1 MCEHPATLRK
11 TTDLLRRDAMPRTI
25 LITGGARGIG
35 KGIAKAF
42 LEAGDQV
49 MIGDLGTQAAWNYDL
64 ASKSTLQE
72 AISELEVF
80 GTVNYVQLDVTDS
93 NSCINAV
100 SQTVKA
106 FGNLDVLVNNA
117 GVVGSGNVDVFKEQ
131 EWDRIFDVN
140 VKGIFLMTRAA
151 LSDLRKS
158 DNAAIVNTASIAGK
172 KGSPGMSAYCASK
185 FAAIGLTQSFAQ
197 EFASDGIRVNALCPG
212 IVGTA
217 MWLDHLMAN
226 EGEDAFQERMKDLIP
241 LGRPQTE
248 DDMGQA
254 AVYLASAPNVTGIA
268 HTVAGGLE
276 MD

>member
-1 MCEHPATLRK
+1 
-11 TTDLLRRDAMPRTI
+11 MPRTI

-42 LEAGDQV
+42 LQAGDQV

-93 NSCINAV
+93 NSCTNAIA
-100 SQTVKA
+100 QTVKA

-151 LSDLRKS
+151 LSELRKS

>member
-1 MCEHPATLRK
+1 
-11 TTDLLRRDAMPRTI
+11 MPRTI

-106 FGNLDVLVNNA
+106 FGNLDVLLNNA

-131 EWDRIFDVN
+131 ERDRIFDVN

-254 AVYLASAPNVTGIA
+254 AVYLASASNVTGIA

>member
-1 MCEHPATLRK
+1 
-11 TTDLLRRDAMPRTI
+11 MPRTI

-100 SQTVKA
+100 SHTVKA

-254 AVYLASAPNVTGIA
+254 AVYLASASNVTGIA

>member
-1 MCEHPATLRK
+1 
-11 TTDLLRRDAMPRTI
+11 MPRTI

-42 LEAGDQV
+42 LQAGDQV

-64 ASKSTLQE
+64 ASKSTLKE

-93 NSCINAV
+93 NSCTNAIAR
-100 SQTVKA
+100 TVKA

-151 LSDLRKS
+151 LSELRKS

>member
-1 MCEHPATLRK
+1 
-11 TTDLLRRDAMPRTI
+11 MPRTI

-248 DDMGQA
+248 DDLGQA
-254 AVYLASAPNVTGIA
+254 AVYLASASNVTGIA

>member
-1 MCEHPATLRK
+1 
-11 TTDLLRRDAMPRTI
+11 MPRTI

-151 LSDLRKS
+151 LSELRKS

-226 EGEDAFQERMKDLIP
+226 EGEDAFQKRMKDLIP

>member
-1 MCEHPATLRK
+1 
-11 TTDLLRRDAMPRTI
+11 MPRTI

-131 EWDRIFDVN
+131 EWDRIFHVN

-151 LSDLRKS
+151 LSELRKS

>member
-1 MCEHPATLRK
+1 MCEHPATLCK

-254 AVYLASAPNVTGIA
+254 AVYLASASNVTGIA

>member
-1 MCEHPATLRK
+1 
-11 TTDLLRRDAMPRTI
+11 MPRTI

-42 LEAGDQV
+42 LQAGDQV

>member
-1 MCEHPATLRK
+1 
-11 TTDLLRRDAMPRTI
+11 MPRTI

-49 MIGDLGTQAAWNYDL
+49 MIGDLGTQAAWNYAL

-217 MWLDHLMAN
+217 M
-226 EGEDAFQERMKDLIP
+226 
-241 LGRPQTE
+241 
-248 DDMGQA
+248 
-254 AVYLASAPNVTGIA
+254 
-268 HTVAGGLE
+268 TVVSLFP
-276 MD
+276 

>member
-1 MCEHPATLRK
+1 
-11 TTDLLRRDAMPRTI
+11 MPRTI

-158 DNAAIVNTASIAGK
+158 DNAAIVYTASIAGK

-254 AVYLASAPNVTGIA
+254 AVYLASASNVTGIA

>member
-1 MCEHPATLRK
+1 
-11 TTDLLRRDAMPRTI
+11 MPRTI

-254 AVYLASAPNVTGIA
+254 AVYQASAPNLTGIA

>member
-1 MCEHPATLRK
+1 
-11 TTDLLRRDAMPRTI
+11 MPRTI

-254 AVYLASAPNVTGIA
+254 AVYLASASNVTGIA

>member
-1 MCEHPATLRK
+1 
-11 TTDLLRRDAMPRTI
+11 MPRTI

-151 LSDLRKS
+151 LSALRKS

>member
-1 MCEHPATLRK
+1 
-11 TTDLLRRDAMPRTI
+11 MPRTI

-42 LEAGDQV
+42 LQAGDQV

-93 NSCINAV
+93 NSCTNAIA
-100 SQTVKA
+100 QTVKA

-151 LSDLRKS
+151 LSELRKS
-158 DNAAIVNTASIAGK
+158 DNAAIINTASIAGK

>member
-1 MCEHPATLRK
+1 
-11 TTDLLRRDAMPRTI
+11 MPRTI

-100 SQTVKA
+100 SQSVKA

>member
-1 MCEHPATLRK
+1 
-11 TTDLLRRDAMPRTI
+11 MPRTI

-42 LEAGDQV
+42 LKAGDQV

-93 NSCINAV
+93 ISCENAIAE
-100 SQTVKA
+100 TVKA
-106 FGNLDVLVNNA
+106 FGRLDVLVNNA
-117 GVVGSGNVDVFKEQ
+117 GVVGSGNVDVFEEQ

-151 LSDLRKS
+151 LGELRKS

-172 KGSPGMSAYCASK
+172 KGSPGMSAYCGSK

-197 EFASDGIRVNALCPG
+197 EFAPDGIRVNALCPG

-226 EGEDAFQERMKDLIP
+226 EGEEAFQERMKDLIP

>member
-1 MCEHPATLRK
+1 
-11 TTDLLRRDAMPRTI
+11 MPRTI

-158 DNAAIVNTASIAGK
+158 DNAAIVNTASIAGM

-254 AVYLASAPNVTGIA
+254 AVYLASASNVTGIA

>member
-1 MCEHPATLRK
+1 
-11 TTDLLRRDAMPRTI
+11 MPRTI

-42 LEAGDQV
+42 LQAGDQV

-93 NSCINAV
+93 NSCTNAIAR
-100 SQTVKA
+100 TVKA

-151 LSDLRKS
+151 LSELRKS

>member
-1 MCEHPATLRK
+1 
-11 TTDLLRRDAMPRTI
+11 MPRTI

-42 LEAGDQV
+42 LQAGEQV

-93 NSCINAV
+93 NSCTNAIA
-100 SQTVKA
+100 QTVKA

-151 LSDLRKS
+151 LSELRKS

>member
-1 MCEHPATLRK
+1 
-11 TTDLLRRDAMPRTI
+11 MPRTI

-42 LEAGDQV
+42 LQAGDQV

-72 AISELEVF
+72 AISELEIF

-93 NSCINAV
+93 NSCTNAIA
-100 SQTVKA
+100 QTVKA

-151 LSDLRKS
+151 LSELRKS

>member
-1 MCEHPATLRK
+1 
-11 TTDLLRRDAMPRTI
+11 MPRTI

-42 LEAGDQV
+42 LQAGDQV

-93 NSCINAV
+93 NSCTNAIA
-100 SQTVKA
+100 QTVKA

-151 LSDLRKS
+151 LSELRKS
-158 DNAAIVNTASIAGK
+158 DNAAIINTASIAGK

-226 EGEDAFQERMKDLIP
+226 EGEDAFQKRMKDLIP

>member
-1 MCEHPATLRK
+1 
-11 TTDLLRRDAMPRTI
+11 MPRTI

-42 LEAGDQV
+42 LQAGDQV

-72 AISELEVF
+72 AKSELEIF
-80 GTVNYVQLDVTDS
+80 GTVNYVKLDVTDS
-93 NSCINAV
+93 NSCKNAIA
-100 SQTVKA
+100 QTVKA

-151 LSDLRKS
+151 LSELRKS

>member
-1 MCEHPATLRK
+1 
-11 TTDLLRRDAMPRTI
+11 MPRTI

-42 LEAGDQV
+42 LQAGDQV

-93 NSCINAV
+93 NSCTNAIA
-100 SQTVKA
+100 QTVKA

-151 LSDLRKS
+151 LSELRKS

-226 EGEDAFQERMKDLIP
+226 EGEDAFQKRMKDLIP

>member
-1 MCEHPATLRK
+1 
-11 TTDLLRRDAMPRTI
+11 MPRTI

-42 LEAGDQV
+42 LQAGDQV

-93 NSCINAV
+93 NSCKNAIA
-100 SQTVKA
+100 QTVKA

-151 LSDLRKS
+151 LSELRKS

>member
-1 MCEHPATLRK
+1 
-11 TTDLLRRDAMPRTI
+11 
-25 LITGGARGIG
+25 
-35 KGIAKAF
+35 
-42 LEAGDQV
+42 
-49 MIGDLGTQAAWNYDL
+49 
-64 ASKSTLQE
+64 
-72 AISELEVF
+72 
-80 GTVNYVQLDVTDS
+80 
-93 NSCINAV
+93 
-100 SQTVKA
+100 
-106 FGNLDVLVNNA
+106 
-117 GVVGSGNVDVFKEQ
+117 
-131 EWDRIFDVN
+131 
-140 VKGIFLMTRAA
+140 MTRAA
-151 LSDLRKS
+151 LSELRKS

-226 EGEDAFQERMKDLIP
+226 EGEDAFQKRMKDLIP